1 MQVPI
6 LSGIYTDSNSEFR
19 TAYPTNLVPVPK
31 AQGISNGYLRPGDGI
46 VEDGTGPDIGRGGIN
61 WNDFCYRAMGGQ
73 LVRINPD
80 NSVDIIGD
88 IPGREQVALDYSF
101 DYLGVVAGNNFYLYD
116 ERTFREVLDEDL
128 GDVFDFIW
136 VDGYFMLTDG
146 EFLIVTELND
156 PFSINPT
163 KYGSS
168 EVDPDPIKALLKVRN
183 EPHALNRYTIEVFDN
198 IGGTGFPFQ
207 RIDGAQVMRGTV
219 GTHSCC
225 VYLENI
231 AFVGG
236 GRGESIAVWLA
247 SSGSSTKLSTR
258 EIDIVLSQYTE
269 EQLSTSI
276 LEARVDKGHQHL
288 YLHLPDQTLV
298 YDAIASSEVGQP
310 VWFRLVSAIN
320 LTGTDFKGRYR
331 AKDFVWCYSKWLC
344 TDPTSE
350 KFGFLSISETDHW
363 GAEVSWQFDTPI
375 LYNESRGAIFQ
386 RVELISLIGRNV
398 VASDDTTIGTRYSL
412 DGISYS
418 IPRFIKAGKSGQ
430 RDKRLVWLQQ
440 GNMRH
445 WRTQRFFGTSKA
457 RISPARL
464 EIQLEPLAV

>member
-6 LSGIYTDSNSEFR
+6 LSGIYTDSGSEFR
-19 TAYPTNLVPVPK
+19 TSYPTNMVPIPK
-31 AQGISNGYLRPGDGI
+31 AQGISAGYLRPGDGI
-46 VEDGTGPDIGRGGIN
+46 VENGTGPGIGRGGIN
-61 WNDFCYRAMGGQ
+61 WNDVCYRVMGDK
-73 LVRINPD
+73 LIRINED
-80 NSVDIIGD
+80 SSIVELGTITGA
-88 IPGREQVALDYSF
+88 EKVAIDYSF
-101 DYLGVVAGNNFYLYD
+101 DYLGVVSGERFYLYD
-116 ERTFREVLDEDL
+116 GTTLSQVTDPDL
-128 GDVFDFIW
+128 GNVFDFIW

-198 IGGTGFPFQ
+198 VGGTGFPFQ

-247 SSGSSTKLSTR
+247 SSGSSVKISTR
-258 EIDIVLSQYTE
+258 EIDIILSGYTE
-269 EQLSTSI
+269 AELSKAI
-276 LEARVDKGHQHL
+276 LEPRVDKGHQHL
-288 YLHLPDQTLV
+288 YLHLSNQTLI
-298 YDAIASSEVGQP
+298 YDAAASQELGQP
-310 VWFRLVSAIN
+310 VWFRHVSVLGEGNGDLLGQYKAR
-320 LTGTDFKGRYR
+320 DFI
-331 AKDFVWCYSKWLC
+331 WCYSKWLC
-344 TDPTSE
+344 TDPTSN
-350 KFGFLSISETDHW
+350 KFGFLTTTQTDHW
-363 GAEVSWQFDTPI
+363 GEEISWRFDTVLI
-375 LYNESRGAIFQ
+375 YNESQGALFH
-386 RVELISLIGRNV
+386 RMELIALTGRNST
-398 VASDDTTIGTRYSL
+398 SDSNVTIGAQYSL
-412 DGISYS
+412 DGETYS
-418 IPRFIKAGKSGQ
+418 NPRFIKAGASGQ